1 LQSNPPIPARPDRL
15 KAAIP
20 ATNTNNS
27 NNQAHVGEA
36 NSSTETGPAL
46 QDDAN
51 AYPLQ
56 PYSNMTDTSESQHP
70 AAVQPEVLDVT
81 LESPADTG
89 VGSSGWQGESDTD
102 LGPKG
107 KELAAES
114 PVPPETMLGDIVGGV
129 CVCGKI
135 NHPEFKRSQALQYLM
150 RMRMRHNPV
159 VRNNPPRQVPIGD
172 IRTSDAYPAGD
183 GDRAEGDA
191 WAAQS
196 IADSLNTYGTVPP
209 ADETDASVPT
219 QGILTPPPPPSSSFL
234 ARTVCG
240 SVMLKD
246 IPYKLRQ
253 MVSNRYGLSGHPLD
267 GRKPLKVSYSS
278 IVTKDCMSHIRP
290 IVQALTTMK
299 PIKRRSSWHLLSLYD
314 GL

>member
-1 LQSNPPIPARPDRL
+1 MLQHYDSDSYPSIWYAHCCQRSTAPAIVCCRGIFCQCHLIPSKPLQSNPPIPARPDRL

-20 ATNTNNS
+20 ATDNS
-27 NNQAHVGEA
+27 SNKAHVGEA

-56 PYSNMTDTSESQHP
+56 PNSNMTDTSETQT
-70 AAVQPEVLDVT
+70 AVQPEVLEGAS
-81 LESPADTG
+81 ESPADTG
-89 VGSSGWQGESDTD
+89 YHGSSGWQGESDTD

-114 PVPPETMLGDIVGGV
+114 PIPPETMLGDIVGGV
-129 CVCGKI
+129 CACGKI
-135 NHPEFKRSQALQYLM
+135 DFPEKQKITPM
-150 RMRMRHNPV
+150 RMRMLHNPV

-196 IADSLNTYGTVPP
+196 IADSLNTYGKAPP
-209 ADETDASVPT
+209 ADETDASAPT
-219 QGILTPPPPPSSSFL
+219 QGTQTPPPPPFFPSFF
-234 ARTVCG
+234 A
-240 SVMLKD
+240 
-246 IPYKLRQ
+246 
-253 MVSNRYGLSGHPLD
+253 
-267 GRKPLKVSYSS
+267 GRCAV
-278 IVTKDCMSHIRP
+278 V
-290 IVQALTTMK
+290 
-299 PIKRRSSWHLLSLYD
+299 
-314 GL
+314 